1 MFTDVFREPT
11 LADRLRGL
19 VLAPG
24 AAYLLFQVYLSLYD
38 LFIPVPRWLFEAVR
52 LLLLAGAAIP
62 LIGASLLLIRRRQEW
77 TWAAAGWLGV
87 LAVATLLC
95 AWTLA
100 GMSVPF
106 LV

>member
-19 VLAPG
+19 AIAPW
-24 AAYLLFQVYLSLYD
+24 AAYLLCQVYFSLYD
-38 LFIPVPRWLFEAVR
+38 WFVPVPRWLFESVR
-52 LLLLAGAAIP
+52 LLLLAGAAAA
-62 LIGASLLLIRRRQEW
+62 LVGAPIFLIRRRHEW

-87 LAVATLLC
+87 LAIAALLC
-95 AWTLA
+95 AWTLM